1 MTATNE
7 LPRWALDVAEE
18 IVGKTIFGGMVL
30 PGTDLVE
37 YWAEAIMEAHNSAN
51 CQLPTAYEL

>member
-1 MTATNE
+1 MSDNN

-37 YWAEAIMEAHNSAN
+37 YWAEAITEAHNSAN
-51 CQLPTAYEL
+51 CQPPTAN

>member
-1 MTATNE
+1 MSAANNV
-7 LPRWALDVAEE
+7 PQWAVDIAKE
-18 IVGKTIFGGMVL
+18 IVHKTIFGGMVM

-37 YWAEAIMEAHNSAN
+37 YWAEAITEAHNSAN